1 MSGSGLRRTVF
12 ILFLLDLS
20 AAVSSAEAVVV
31 RSVVDMDAPHDANQ
45 TEVRSLKTEVT
56 DEHQEL
62 MWSAEAAVG
71 AEDDGQE
78 LEMAAEVVVGEE
90 DDGLELEMAT
100 EAVVGEEDDGLEL
113 EMAAEAVV
121 VSEDDGLELEMAAE
135 AVVGEEDD
143 GLELEMATEAAVG
156 AEDYSQ
162 ELKRSAEAVVD
173 QSDELLEQVRSRKQE
188 AAQEQTTSENN
199 FMTGRFLDLGKS
211 LRDGFLSSNQILP
224 DNQSQIFSIF
234 LLKLLLVLYQVK
246 TIFSEYFFLM
256 HSPSSRNKVVP
267 LDTFL

>member
-62 MWSAEAAVG
+62 VWSAEAAVG
-71 AEDDGQE
+71 AEDDGQ
-78 LEMAAEVVVGEE
+78 
-90 DDGLELEMAT
+90 
-100 EAVVGEEDDGLEL
+100 
-113 EMAAEAVV
+113 
-121 VSEDDGLELEMAAE
+121 ELEMAAE

-173 QSDELLEQVRSRKQE
+173 QSDELLGQVRSGKQE

-224 DNQSQIFSIF
+224 DNQSQIFYIF
-234 LLKLLLVLYQVK
+234 LLELLLVLYQVK
-246 TIFSEYFFLM
+246 TIFSEHFFLM

-267 LDTFL
+267 PDTFL